1 MEGVDNVVSSIVE
14 SAVAGLTKE
23 PYMKDGDYI
32 GDDGMLC
39 CGKCHTRKEREIDF
53 LGMGKRKVA
62 IMCRCEADALE
73 ARKERERKE
82 EEMQSIRRA
91 RISSMMDETF
101 QTATFDNFRKNS
113 GNEKHLSIAQNYCK
127 EFKKMYENNQGLLF
141 YGTVG
146 TGKSYT
152 AACIAN
158 YLLEHST
165 SVVMTSFVRI
175 LQEMQGFDRE
185 REEAFTNRLNSVRL
199 LIIDDLGAERST
211 DYALEKVYGIID
223 NRYRAKKPLIL
234 TTNLTLSQMQAAS
247 DIRYERIY
255 DRVFEMCYPLEFK
268 GISWRKREA
277 AQRYEETKRLLEG

>member
-1 MEGVDNVVSSIVE
+1 MLAGTVEKTLEGILKPQSMEND
-14 SAVAGLTKE
+14 
-23 PYMKDGDYI
+23 DYI
-32 GDDGMLC
+32 GEDGLLY
-39 CGKCHTRKEREIDF
+39 CGKCHTRKEKELEWF
-53 LGMGKRKVA
+53 GMGTRRVA
-62 IMCRCEADALE
+62 IMCKCEADALE
-73 ARKERERKE
+73 AKKEQKRKE
-82 EEMQSIRRA
+82 EEMHSIRRA

-101 QTATFDNFRKNS
+101 QTATFDNFRKIS
-113 GNEKHLSIAQNYCK
+113 ENEKHLSTALNYCK
-127 EFKKMYENNQGLLF
+127 EFHKMYENNQGLLL
-141 YGTVG
+141 YGPVG

-158 YLLEHST
+158 HLLNHST

-175 LQEMQGFDRE
+175 LQEMKGFDSD
-185 REEAFTNRLNSVRL
+185 REEAFANRLNSVRL

-234 TTNLTLSQMQAAS
+234 TTNLTLSQMKAAS

-268 GISWRKREA
+268 GLSWRKREA
-277 AQRYEETKRLLEG
+277 AQRYEETRRLLEG

>member
-1 MEGVDNVVSSIVE
+1 MTSGIAQNILDGIAKETYVE
-14 SAVAGLTKE
+14 AEDYTGEDGLL
-23 PYMKDGDYI
+23 Y
-32 GDDGMLC
+32 
-39 CGKCHTRKEREIDF
+39 CGKCHTRKEKELNWF
-53 LGMGKRKVA
+53 GTGTRKVA
-62 IMCRCEADALE
+62 ITCKCKAEALE
-73 ARKERERKE
+73 AKKEQERKE

-91 RISSMMDETF
+91 RISSMMDDTF
-101 QTATFDNFRKNS
+101 QTATFENFQMNS
-113 GNEKHLSIAQNYCK
+113 GNEKHLNIAQNYCK

-158 YLLEHST
+158 YLLDHST
-165 SVVMTSFVRI
+165 SVVMTSFVPI
-175 LQEMQGFDRE
+175 LQQMQGFDQE
-185 REEAFTNRLNSVRL
+185 REEPFTNRLNSVRL

-223 NRYRAKKPLIL
+223 NRYRTRKPLIL
-234 TTNLTLSQMQAAS
+234 TTNLTLRQMQATS

-268 GISWRKREA
+268 GVSWRKREA
-277 AQRYEETKRLLEG
+277 AQRYEETKKLLEGCYGQ

>member
-1 MEGVDNVVSSIVE
+1 M
-14 SAVAGLTKE
+14 
-23 PYMKDGDYI
+23 
-32 GDDGMLC
+32 
-39 CGKCHTRKEREIDF
+39 H
-53 LGMGKRKVA
+53 
-62 IMCRCEADALE
+62 
-73 ARKERERKE
+73 
-82 EEMQSIRRA
+82 SIRRA
-91 RISSMMDETF
+91 RISSMMDKTF

-141 YGTVG
+141 YGAVG

-158 YLLEHST
+158 YLLEHNT

-175 LQEMQGFDRE
+175 LKEMQGFDRE
-185 REEAFTNRLNSVRL
+185 REEAFTNHLNSVRL

-223 NRYRAKKPLIL
+223 DRYRAKKPLIL
-234 TTNLTLSQMQAAS
+234 TTNLTLNQMQTAS

-268 GISWRKREA
+268 GVSWRKREA
-277 AQRYEETKRLLEG
+277 AQRYEETKKLLEG

>member
-1 MEGVDNVVSSIVE
+1 MEGGLSMVSNIAE
-14 SAVAGLTKE
+14 DIMAGLIKE
-23 PYMKDGDYI
+23 QYVKAEDYI
-32 GDDGMLC
+32 GKDGLLY
-39 CGKCHTRKEREIDF
+39 CGKCNTRKEKEFDWF
-53 LGMGKRKVA
+53 GLGTKKVT
-62 IMCRCEADALE
+62 IMCRCKVEELKIRRE
-73 ARKERERKE
+73 QERKE

-101 QTATFDNFRKNS
+101 KAANFDNYQKNS
-113 GNEKHLSIAQNYCK
+113 RNEKHLSIAKNYCK
-127 EFKKMYENNQGLLF
+127 EFKKMYENNQGLLL

-158 YLLEHST
+158 YLLDHNT

-175 LQEMQGFDRE
+175 LQEIQGFDRE
-185 REEAFTNRLNSVRL
+185 KEKTFINKLNSVCL

-211 DYALEKVYGIID
+211 DYALERVYGIID

-234 TTNLTLSQMQAAS
+234 TTNLTLNQMQATS

-277 AQRYEETKRLLEG
+277 ANRYETTKKLLEG

>member
-1 MEGVDNVVSSIVE
+1 MVSNIAKNVLT
-14 SAVAGLTKE
+14 GLVKE

-32 GDDGMLC
+32 GEDGLLY
-39 CGKCHTRKEREIDF
+39 CGKCRTRKEKELNWF
-53 LGMGKRKVA
+53 GMETRKVA
-62 IMCRCEADALE
+62 IMCRCEAEALE
-73 ARKERERKE
+73 AKKERERKE

-101 QTATFDNFRKNS
+101 QSARFENYRKNG
-113 GNEKHLSIAQNYCK
+113 GNEKHLSIALNYCK
-127 EFKKMYENNQGLLF
+127 EFRKMYENNQGLLF

-158 YLLEHST
+158 YLLDNST

-185 REEAFTNRLNSVRL
+185 REESFTNRLNSVRL
-199 LIIDDLGAERST
+199 LVIDDLGAERST

-234 TTNLTLSQMQAAS
+234 TTNLTLSQMQVAS

-268 GISWRKREA
+268 GVSWRKREA
-277 AQRYEETKRLLEG
+277 AQRYEKTKKLLEG

>member
-1 MEGVDNVVSSIVE
+1 MISDIAENVLT
-14 SAVAGLTKE
+14 GLAKE
-23 PYMKDGDYI
+23 PKWKDGDYI
-32 GDDGMLC
+32 GEDGLLY
-39 CGKCHTRKEREIDF
+39 CGKCHTRKEKELEWF
-53 LGMGKRKVA
+53 GMGTRKVS
-62 IMCRCEADALE
+62 IMCRCEAEVLE
-73 ARKERERKE
+73 SRKERERKE

-101 QTATFDNFRKNS
+101 QTATFGNFRKIS
-113 GNEKHLSIAQNYCK
+113 GNEKHLSTAWNYCK
-127 EFKKMYENNQGLLF
+127 EFQKMYENNQGLLF
-141 YGTVG
+141 YGPVG

-158 YLLEHST
+158 YLLDHST

-175 LQEMQGFDRE
+175 LQEMKGFDSE
-185 REEAFTNRLNSVRL
+185 REEAFAIRLNSVRL
-199 LIIDDLGAERST
+199 LIIEDLGAERST

-268 GISWRKREA
+268 GLSWRKREA
-277 AQRYEETKRLLEG
+277 AQRYEETRKILEG

>member
-1 MEGVDNVVSSIVE
+1 MIGSIAE
-14 SAVAGLTKE
+14 NILDGLVKE

-32 GDDGMLC
+32 GEGGLLY
-39 CGKCHTRKEREIDF
+39 CGKCHTSKEKEINWF
-53 LGMGKRKVA
+53 GTGIRKVA
-62 IMCRCEADALE
+62 IMCKCEAAAFDE
-73 ARKERERKE
+73 RKRREQKE
-82 EEMQSIRRA
+82 EEMQSLRRA

-101 QTATFDNFRKNS
+101 QTATFENYRKNG
-113 GNEKHLSIAQNYCK
+113 GNEKHLSIAKNYCT
-127 EFKKMYENNQGLLF
+127 EFQKMYENNQGLLF

-158 YLLEHST
+158 YLLEHNT

-175 LQEMQGFDRE
+175 LKEMQGFDRE

-223 NRYRAKKPLIL
+223 DRYRAKKPLIL
-234 TTNLTLSQMQAAS
+234 TTNLTLNQMQTAS

-268 GISWRKREA
+268 GVSWRKREA
-277 AQRYEETKRLLEG
+277 AQRYEETKKLLEG